1 MSAAKTFAQ
10 KNAVIHIAGG
20 FHLEQRLGTVAQFS
34 RVCPDAK
41 ILVISLQPS
50 ASTEIEEKEIKGA
63 DIVIHTKSLFP
74 KAQKN
79 FN

>member
-1 MSAAKTFAQ
+1 MGMSAAKTFAQ

-50 ASTEIEEKEIKGA
+50 ASTEIAEKEIKGA
-63 DIVIHTKSLFP
+63 DIVIHTKSQQLTE
-74 KAQKN
+74 QK
-79 FN
+79 